1 MSEFLQI
8 LMQDSPSKNVA
19 LTSRAN
25 LGKEKDVK
33 FIGSHLDKRRTL
45 PRRKEKDSGKKEKA
59 MENAN

>member
-1 MSEFLQI
+1 
-8 LMQDSPSKNVA
+8 MQDSPSKNVA